1 MLRAA
6 VIGAGMIA
14 KQHLGALGELEGV
27 EVVGV
32 CDLSP
37 VMAESTADRFGVR
50 EWRTDHHRLLEEL
63 RPDFVHVT
71 TPASTHF
78 AIALDCLY
86 AGASVFVEK
95 PVTTTVEDFDRLASL
110 AESKG
115 LWLVEDYNY
124 RFNADV
130 LDLLSDVRDGA
141 FGDVHHVDVQ
151 VSLPVFG
158 EGSRFADRDAP
169 HPAMREPLGA
179 VSDFLTHLAYLAHGF
194 VGAHRSVAVSARK
207 EDANCP
213 DAISEFKALVDA
225 ERGTALL
232 GFSAGSEVDGF
243 WLRVEGFAPPR
254 GRQPVRGRLGRDG
267 GDWRAPAPGA
277 DPQHATPR
285 PQRATQR
292 LAKPQPQAERRTGRV
307 RRPLAA
313 DRRHLRGAPFGRRA
327 SDQPAGDP
335 RGERD
340 DARRCDG
347 DHVGGDA
354 VRVLV
359 TGATGFLGRHVVA
372 ADHATW
378 ARRRRHGATI
388 ARVD

>member
-14 KQHLGALGELEGV
+14 KQHLGALGELKGV

-37 VMAESTADRFGVR
+37 VMAESTADRFAVR

-63 RPDFVHVT
+63 RPDVVHVT

-78 AIALDCLY
+78 AIASDCLE
-86 AGASVFVEK
+86 ADASVFVEK
-95 PVTTTVEDFDRLASL
+95 PITTTLEDFDRLASL

-124 RFNADV
+124 RFNTDV
-130 LDLLSDVRDGA
+130 LELLAGVRDGA

-179 VSDFLTHLAYLAHGF
+179 VSDFLTHLAYLAHSL
-194 VGAHRSVAVSARK
+194 VGAHRSVAVLARR

-213 DAISEFKALVDA
+213 EAISEFKALVDA
-225 ERGTALL
+225 EHGTALV
-232 GFSAGSEVDGF
+232 GFSAGAEIDGF
-243 WLRVEGFAPPR
+243 WLRVEGSRRRAEVNLFEVGSVVTEAIGGPQPLAPIRNMRRR
-254 GRQPVRGRLGRDG
+254 GRSERRNAWRSLSRKLSG
-267 GDWRAPAPGA
+267 GPGA
-277 DPQHATPR
+277 YEGLWRLIASTYEALRSGSEPPISPQEIREVNAMTHAVATATTSEATPC
-285 PQRATQR
+285 A
-292 LAKPQPQAERRTGRV
+292 
-307 RRPLAA
+307 
-313 DRRHLRGAPFGRRA
+313 
-327 SDQPAGDP
+327 
-335 RGERD
+335 
-340 DARRCDG
+340 C
-347 DHVGGDA
+347 
-354 VRVLV
+354 
-359 TGATGFLGRHVVA
+359 
-372 ADHATW
+372 
-378 ARRRRHGATI
+378 
-388 ARVD
+388 